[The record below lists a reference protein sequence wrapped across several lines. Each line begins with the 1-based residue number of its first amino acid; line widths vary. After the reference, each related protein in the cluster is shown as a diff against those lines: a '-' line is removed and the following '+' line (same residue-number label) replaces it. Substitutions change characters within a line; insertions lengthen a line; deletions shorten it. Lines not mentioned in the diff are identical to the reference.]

1 MINPFDTR
9 FSLWLA
15 QTEIQSIQFTEAPIL
30 SKAI

>member
-30 SKAI
+30 K